1 MVELVERT
9 VSGITLHA
17 RVRAA
22 DGRCPHCG
30 SSSGRVHGRYLRR
43 LSDAAVS
50 GARVVIELLV
60 RRFRCLNAACAA
72 VTFVEQAAGLT
83 SPHARFTFLLR
94 GMLTS
99 IAVALAGRP
108 GSRLAAALGVP
119 VAKDTLLRLLRALPE
134 ELVEPVRVLGVD
146 DFALRKGDSYAT
158 ILVDLERRRP
168 IDVLP
173 GREAEPLAAW
183 LRDHPEVEIICRDRG
198 GAYAE
203 GARTG
208 APQASQIADGWH
220 LWRNLGEA
228 VEKTVGAHHA
238 CIRTVFATTVPASP
252 PPGDDI
258 WQLPPP
264 ATDSMLDVCGR
275 ERRLVIRTKER
286 YAAVQQ
292 LLADGSSLEGICRTL
307 RLDRSTVRRFARAT
321 SLDELLVKATNR
333 ASILDPYTAH
343 LHQRWKDGCRDSAQ
357 LHEEILALGF
367 RGSIQTTRRY
377 LRPFKSSA
385 TAPPAPRV
393 APRPRRVVRW
403 IMTNPGN
410 LPDVD
415 ALALK
420 EIRTG
425 CPELDAVNQHVR
437 DFATMMRD
445 LTGSELPAWMERV
458 EHDDLP
464 ALHSLVN
471 GLRRD
476 QDAVIA
482 GLSSPWSSGQVEGQ
496 NTRVKQ
502 IKRDGYGR
510 ANFDLLRTRILHR
523 S

>member
-1 MVELVERT
+1 MELVERA
-9 VSGITLHA
+9 VGRITIHA

-22 DGRCPHCG
+22 AARCPHCG
-30 SSSGRVHGRYLRR
+30 SVSARVHGRYLRR
-43 LSDAAVS
+43 LSDAAIS
-50 GARVVIELLV
+50 GACVVIELLV
-60 RRFRCLNAACAA
+60 RRFRCLNAACTA
-72 VTFVEQAAGLT
+72 VTFAEQVSGLT
-83 SPHARFTFLLR
+83 SPHARFTPLLR
-94 GMLTS
+94 GILTS

-108 GSRLAAALGVP
+108 GSRLAVTLGVP

-134 ELVEPVRVLGVD
+134 KPAGQVRVLGVD

-168 IDVLP
+168 VDVLP

-183 LRDHPEVEIICRDRG
+183 LASHPEVEIICRDRG

-203 GARTG
+203 GSRTG
-208 APQASQIADGWH
+208 APQATQIADGWH
-220 LWRNLGEA
+220 LWKNLGEA
-228 VEKTVGAHHA
+228 VEKTVGSHHA
-238 CIRTVFATTVPASP
+238 CIRSVFANTVPAIP
-252 PPGDDI
+252 PPDDDI
-258 WQLPPP
+258 WLAPPP
-264 ATDSMLDVCGR
+264 AADSPLDVCGQ
-275 ERRLVIRTKER
+275 ERRLVTRTRER
-286 YAAVQQ
+286 YTAVQQ

-321 SLDELLVKATNR
+321 SIDELLVNATNR
-333 ASILDPYTAH
+333 VSILDEYRPH
-343 LHQRWKDGCRDSAQ
+343 LHQRWNDGCRDSAR
-357 LHEEILALGF
+357 LHQEIQAMGF

-377 LRPFKSSA
+377 LRPFKSF
-385 TAPPAPRV
+385 TAQPAAPRV
-393 APRPRRVVRW
+393 APRPRRAVRW

-410 LPDVD
+410 LLDED
-415 ALALK
+415 TLALK
-420 EIRTG
+420 EIRAS
-425 CPELDAVNQHVR
+425 CPELDALTLHVR

-476 QDAVIA
+476 QDAVTA
-482 GLSSPWSSGQVEGQ
+482 GLSSSWSSGQVEGQ
-496 NTRVKQ
+496 NTRVKR